1 MAGDGWHMSERSVVI
16 TGVSTGIGLGTA
28 RVLVRAGFQVFG
40 SVRRAADGARVRE
53 ELGARFTPLQ
63 LDVTD
68 AAALRAAARQV
79 EAALGSA
86 TLAGLVNN
94 AGVALPGPLLHQP
107 VGEVEEQLRVNVL
120 GPLLAIQAFA
130 PLLGVDR
137 TRGGPPGRIV
147 NVGSVAGRMAA
158 PFLGGY
164 AASKHALEGMSES
177 LRCEL
182 MPWGIEV
189 LVVAP
194 GAVVTPIWKKGAS
207 DPDRYAATDYAEAL
221 RRFLRHALREGKNG
235 LTAEAIGEVVREA
248 LTAAR
253 PRLRYAPVP
262 DKLRNWTLPRLLP
275 RRLVDRY
282 IARGLGLSRR

>member
-1 MAGDGWHMSERSVVI
+1 MRERGVVI
-16 TGVSTGIGLGTA
+16 TGVSTGIGLGA
-28 RVLVRAGFQVFG
+28 AQVLVRAGFQVFG
-40 SVRRAADGARVRE
+40 SVRRAEDGARVQG
-53 ELGARFTPLQ
+53 ELGARFTPLH

-68 AAALRAAARQV
+68 PAALRAAARQV
-79 EAALGSA
+79 EEALGGA

-107 VGEVEEQLRVNVL
+107 PEELEEQLRVNVL
-120 GPLLAIQAFA
+120 GPLLAVQAFA

-137 TRGGPPGRIV
+137 TRSGPPGRIV
-147 NVGSVAGRMAA
+147 NIGSVAGKMAA

-177 LRCEL
+177 LRREL

-189 LVVAP
+189 VVVAP
-194 GAVVTPIWKKGAS
+194 GAVATPIWGKGAAGAE
-207 DPDRYAATDYAEAL
+207 RYADTDYAEAL
-221 RRFLRHALREGKNG
+221 QRFGRYALRVGRNG
-235 LTAEAIGEVVREA
+235 LPVEAIGEVVREA
-248 LTAAR
+248 LTAPR

-262 DKLRNWTLPRLLP
+262 GKLRNWTLPRLLP
-275 RRLVDRY
+275 RRVLDGY